1 MADTVFP
8 VTLDDTSPTITYAPF
23 ADALSLPNL
32 TAGWNSYYT
41 VSGFS
46 TDPGSSSSSSVVS
59 NIGNGTSLH
68 LTACDGAQFA
78 IKWNGESVVC
88 HHTFVYHR
96 LLFA

>member
-1 MADTVFP
+1 MADAVFP

-23 ADALSLPNL
+23 TDASSAPNL

-41 VSGFS
+41 ASGFS
-46 TDPGSSSSSSVVS
+46 SDPSPSSSSSAVS

-78 IKWNGESVVC
+78 IKWNGELIV
-88 HHTFVYHR
+88 
-96 LLFA
+96 